1 MESPKRKA
9 KLGTCLNKKSLKT
22 LEIKSPLKPPKTI
35 MTPYSRANHRPQNTS
50 SSVDKLIR

>member
-9 KLGTCLNKKSLKT
+9 KLGTCLSKKSLKT